1 MRAVATPIHLRYTR
15 NHSTLSHRDLG
26 NAMRILSGIQPS
38 GRPHLG
44 NYFGALRQYITLQAG
59 NESFY
64 FIASYHALTA
74 VQDPAL
80 LRTYTQGVALD
91 FLALGLDP
99 KQAALFAQQD
109 VPEVTELA
117 WILSCVT
124 PMGMLERAVSYK
136 DKIAQGL
143 APNHGLFA
151 YPVLQAAD
159 ILIYLSDLVPVG
171 QDQKQ
176 HLEMTRDIAGKFN
189 QQFGEVFKVPDPYIL
204 DSTAVVPGIDGRKM
218 SKSYGNEI
226 GIFDEGKV
234 LKRKVMSIVTDSA
247 PVEARK
253 DPMISTPFLLLG
265 LLASPE
271 EAAEWEARYRAGGMG
286 YGEVKKRLLELIEE
300 YFAPFRDRR
309 RELEA
314 DHDYVRDVLTEGG
327 RRARAVAQQVMH
339 HVREATG
346 LPTTY

>member
-1 MRAVATPIHLRYTR
+1 
-15 NHSTLSHRDLG
+15 
-26 NAMRILSGIQPS
+26 MRILSGIQPS

-44 NYFGALRQYITLQAG
+44 NYFGAIRQYISLQTG
-59 NESFY
+59 NEPFY

-74 VQDPAL
+74 VQDPPL
-80 LRTYTQGVALD
+80 LREYTLGVALD

-99 KQAALFAQQD
+99 EQATLFAQQD
-109 VPEVTELA
+109 VPEVTELT

-136 DKIAQGL
+136 DKVAQGL
-143 APNHGLFA
+143 APSHGLFA

-171 QDQKQ
+171 QDQRQ
-176 HLEMTRDIAGKFN
+176 HIEMTRDIAGKFN
-189 QQFGEVFKVPDPYIL
+189 QQFGDVFVVPEPYIL
-204 DSTAVVPGIDGRKM
+204 DSTAVVPGTDGRKM

-226 GIFDEGKV
+226 GIFEEGSV
-234 LKRKVMSIVTDSA
+234 LKKKVMSIVTDSK
-247 PVEARK
+247 PVEAPK
-253 DPMISTPFLLLG
+253 DPQESTPFLLLR

-271 EAAEWEARYRAGGMG
+271 ETTDWESRYRAGGLG
-286 YGEVKKRLLELIEE
+286 YGEVKKRLLALIEE
-300 YFAPFRDRR
+300 HFAPFLERR

-314 DHDYVRDVLTEGG
+314 DPDYVMDVLAEGG

-339 HVREATG
+339 QVREATG
-346 LPTTY
+346 LRTTY

>member
-1 MRAVATPIHLRYTR
+1 
-15 NHSTLSHRDLG
+15 
-26 NAMRILSGIQPS
+26 MRILSGIQPS

-59 NESFY
+59 NEPFY

-74 VQDPAL
+74 VQEPAAPAGVHDRGGSGL
-80 LRTYTQGVALD
+80 PGSRSRPRHRRT
-91 FLALGLDP
+91 
-99 KQAALFAQQD
+99 LFAQQD
-109 VPEVTELA
+109 VPEVTELT

-124 PMGMLERAVSYK
+124 PMGLLERAVSYK

-143 APNHGLFA
+143 TPNHGLFA

-189 QQFGEVFKVPDPYIL
+189 QQFGEVFTIPEPYIL

-226 GIFDEGKV
+226 GIFDEGNV
-234 LKRKVMSIVTDSA
+234 LKKKVMSIVTDSA
-247 PVEARK
+247 PVEAPK
-253 DPMISTPFLLLG
+253 DPAAVHSLPAPA
-265 LLASPE
+265 ASSP
-271 EAAEWEARYRAGGMG
+271 
-286 YGEVKKRLLELIEE
+286 
-300 YFAPFRDRR
+300 PRR
-309 RELEA
+309 RRPSGRLA
-314 DHDYVRDVLTEGG
+314 TRPGG
-327 RRARAVAQQVMH
+327 WGTARSRSACWN
-339 HVREATG
+339 
-346 LPTTY
+346 

>member
-1 MRAVATPIHLRYTR
+1 
-15 NHSTLSHRDLG
+15 
-26 NAMRILSGIQPS
+26 MRILSGIQPS

-44 NYFGALRQYITLQAG
+44 NYYGAIRQYISLQSG
-59 NESFY
+59 NEPFY

-80 LRTYTQGVALD
+80 LREYTIGVALD

-99 KQAALFAQQD
+99 AQATLFAQQD

-124 PMGMLERAVSYK
+124 PVGMLERAVSYK
-136 DKIAQGL
+136 EKIAQGL
-143 APNHGLFA
+143 SPNHGLFA

-176 HLEMTRDIAGKFN
+176 HIEMTRDLAAKFN
-189 QQFGEVFKVPDPYIL
+189 QQFGEVLVTPEPYIL
-204 DSTAVVPGIDGRKM
+204 DSTAVVPGVDGRKM

-226 GIFDEGKV
+226 GIFDEGST
-234 LKRKVMSIVTDSA
+234 LKKKVMGIVTDST
-247 PVEARK
+247 PVEEPK
-253 DPMISTPFLLLG
+253 NPESSTPFLLLR
-265 LLASPE
+265 LLASSE
-271 EAAEWEARYRAGGMG
+271 ETAEWEARYKAGGMG
-286 YGEVKKRLLELIEE
+286 YGDVKKRLLQLIDETFLPYRE
-300 YFAPFRDRR
+300 RR
-309 RELEA
+309 RELET
-314 DHDYVRDVLTEGG
+314 DLDYVMDVITDGG
-327 RRARAVAQQVMH
+327 KRARAVAQQVMH
-339 HVREATG
+339 RVREATG

>member
-1 MRAVATPIHLRYTR
+1 MAARLIPTI
-15 NHSTLSHRDLG
+15 SDRDLRED
-26 NAMRILSGIQPS
+26 MRILSGIQPS

-44 NYFGALRQYITLQAG
+44 NYYGAIRQYISLQSG
-59 NESFY
+59 NEPFY

-74 VQDPAL
+74 VQNAQR
-80 LRTYTQGVALD
+80 LREYTLGIAMD

-99 KQAALFAQQD
+99 KQATLFAQQD
-109 VPEVTELA
+109 VPEVTELT

-136 DKIAQGL
+136 DKLAQGIS
-143 APNHGLFA
+143 PNHGLFA

-176 HLEMTRDIAGKFN
+176 HIEMTRDLAAKFN
-189 QQFGEVFKVPDPYIL
+189 QQFGQVFTIPEPYIL
-204 DSTAVVPGIDGRKM
+204 DTTAVVPGIDGRKM

-226 GIFDEGKV
+226 GIFDEGSE
-234 LKRKVMSIVTDSA
+234 LKKKVMSIVTDSTPIEA
-247 PVEARK
+247 PK
-253 DPMISTPFLLLG
+253 DPHTSTPLILLR
-265 LLASPE
+265 LLVSPE
-271 EAAEWEARYRAGGMG
+271 EAADWETRYKAGGMG
-286 YGEVKKRLLELIEE
+286 YGEVKKRLLTCIDET
-300 YFAPFRDRR
+300 FAPFRERR

-314 DHDYVRDVLTEGG
+314 DPEYVMDVLADGG

-339 HVREATG
+339 RVREVTG

>member
-1 MRAVATPIHLRYTR
+1 
-15 NHSTLSHRDLG
+15 
-26 NAMRILSGIQPS
+26 MRILSGIQPS

-44 NYFGALRQYITLQAG
+44 NYFGALRQYITLQTG
-59 NESFY
+59 NEPFY

-74 VQDPAL
+74 VQDAAV
-80 LRTYTQGVALD
+80 LREYTLGVALD

-99 KQAALFAQQD
+99 AQAALFTQQD

-124 PMGMLERAVSYK
+124 PMGLLERAVSFK
-136 DKIAQGL
+136 DKVAQGL
-143 APNHGLFA
+143 SPNHGLFA

-189 QQFGEVFKVPDPYIL
+189 QQFGEIFVLPEPYIL
-204 DSTAVVPGIDGRKM
+204 DSTAVVPGTDGRKM

-226 GIFDEGKV
+226 GIFDEGGT
-234 LKRKVMSIVTDSA
+234 LKKKVMSIVTDSA
-247 PVEARK
+247 PVEAPK
-253 DPMISTPFLLLG
+253 DPADSTPFLLLS
-265 LLASPE
+265 LLASGDE
-271 EAAEWEARYRAGGMG
+271 RAEWEARYKAGGMG
-286 YGEVKKRLLELIEE
+286 YGEVKKRLLQLIDE
-300 YFAPFRDRR
+300 YFAPFRDKR
-309 RELEA
+309 RELEKDPA
-314 DHDYVRDVLTEGG
+314 YVMDVLKDGG
-327 RRARAVAQQVMH
+327 ARARAVAQQVMH
-339 HVREATG
+339 RVREAAG

>member
-1 MRAVATPIHLRYTR
+1 MRV
-15 NHSTLSHRDLG
+15 
-26 NAMRILSGIQPS
+26 LSGIQPS

-44 NYFGALRQYITLQAG
+44 NYFGALRQYISLQEG
-59 NESFY
+59 NDPFY

-74 VQDPAL
+74 VQDAE
-80 LRTYTQGVALD
+80 RMREYTMGVALD

-99 KQAALFAQQD
+99 QKSALFAQQD

-124 PMGMLERAVSYK
+124 PMGLLERAVSYK

-159 ILIYLSDLVPVG
+159 ILIYLSDIVPVG

-189 QQFGEVFKVPDPYIL
+189 QQFGEVFVIPEPYIL
-204 DSTAVVPGIDGRKM
+204 DATAVVPGVDGRKM
-218 SKSYGNEI
+218 SKSYSNEI
-226 GIFDEGKV
+226 GIFDEG
-234 LKRKVMSIVTDSA
+234 VTDSA
-247 PVEARK
+247 PVEAAK
-253 DPMISTPFLLLG
+253 DPKGSTPFELLS
-265 LLASPE
+265 LLATPE
-271 EAAEWEARYRAGGMG
+271 EIRDWRARYKAGGMG
-286 YGEVKKRLLELIEE
+286 YGEVKTRLLQLVADH
-300 YFAPFRDRR
+300 FAPYRERR
-309 RELEA
+309 RELEGSP
-314 DHDYVRDVLTEGG
+314 DYVMDVLRTGG
-327 RRARAVAQQVMH
+327 AKARAVAQEVMH
-339 HVREATG
+339 KVREVTG

>member
-1 MRAVATPIHLRYTR
+1 MRV
-15 NHSTLSHRDLG
+15 
-26 NAMRILSGIQPS
+26 LSGIQPS

-44 NYFGALRQYITLQAG
+44 NYFGALRQYISLQSG
-59 NESFY
+59 NDPFY

-74 VQDPAL
+74 VQDPVL
-80 LRTYTQGVALD
+80 MREYTMGVALD

-99 KQAALFAQQD
+99 TQSALFAQQD

-124 PMGMLERAVSYK
+124 PMGLLERAVSYK

-189 QQFGEVFKVPDPYIL
+189 QQFGEVFVMPEPYIL
-204 DSTAVVPGIDGRKM
+204 DSAAVVTGVDGRKM

-226 GIFDEGKV
+226 GIFDEGKE
-234 LKRKVMSIVTDSA
+234 LKKKIMSIVTDSA
-247 PVEARK
+247 PVGAKKLAAE
-253 DPMISTPFLLLG
+253 STPFQLLSLV
-265 LLASPE
+265 ASDDE
-271 EAAEWEARYRAGGMG
+271 TAEWRARYEVGGMG
-286 YGEVKKRLLELIEE
+286 YGEVKARLLQLVDG
-300 YFAPFRDRR
+300 YFAPYRERR
-309 RELEA
+309 RELA
-314 DHDYVRDVLTEGG
+314 ASPDYVMDVLREGG
-327 RRARAVAQQVMH
+327 ARARAVAQEVMH
-339 HVREATG
+339 RVREATG
-346 LPTTY
+346 LSTTY

>member
-1 MRAVATPIHLRYTR
+1 MRV
-15 NHSTLSHRDLG
+15 
-26 NAMRILSGIQPS
+26 LSGIQPS

-44 NYFGALRQYITLQAG
+44 NYFGALRQYVALQEG
-59 NESFY
+59 NEPFY

-74 VQDPAL
+74 VQQADL
-80 LRTYTQGVALD
+80 LREYTVGVALD

-99 KQAALFAQQD
+99 QKSALFAQQD

-124 PMGMLERAVSYK
+124 PMGLLERATSYK
-136 DKIAQGL
+136 DKVAQGIS
-143 APNHGLFA
+143 PNHGLFA

-189 QQFGEVFKVPDPYIL
+189 QQFGEVFVLPEPYIL
-204 DSTAVVPGIDGRKM
+204 DSSAVVPGIDGRKM

-226 GIFDEGKV
+226 GIFDEGSV
-234 LKRKVMSIVTDSA
+234 LKKKIMSIVTDST
-247 PVEARK
+247 PVEEPK
-253 DPMISTPFLLLG
+253 DPATSTPFLLLS
-265 LLASPE
+265 LVASPE
-271 EAAEWEARYRAGGMG
+271 ETAEWEARYKAGGMG
-286 YGEVKKRLLELIEE
+286 YGEVKKRLLELIDRH
-300 YFAPFRDRR
+300 FAPFRERR

-314 DHDYVRDVLTEGG
+314 DTDYVNDVLREGG
-327 RRARAVAQQVMH
+327 RRARTVAQGVMEK
-339 HVREATG
+339 VREVTG